1 MRSYGICI
9 VWIINNYLRF
19 NAGSFLG
26 ELIGP
31 ASAGYLSTI
40 YGFERTVSIMGLIMI
55 IFSLLFIPV
64 LLMSK

>member
-9 VWIINNYLRF
+9 EWIINNYLRF

-31 ASAGYLSTI
+31 VCAGYLSSI
-40 YGFERTVSIMGLIMI
+40 YGFDRAVSIMGLIMI